1 MKRRCKL
8 FCLLLTLCLL
18 PFALFLSCE
27 EKNGPVGAK
36 GYAFTDS
43 TGHEM
48 VLQKAPERVAV
59 LLSSFADIWCLAG
72 GEVAV
77 TVGESVERGI
87 CREDVTLVDE
97 GAGKSINTEVLI
109 ASAPDLVILS
119 ADIPA
124 QVKAAVL
131 CREAGIP
138 VAEMRVECFAEYL
151 AMLKICT
158 DLTGRSDLYEQYGT
172 AQKTQIDALIANKP
186 LDGSKI
192 LFVRA
197 GTSARSVK
205 PKSSE
210 DHFAAAM
217 LKELGAI
224 NIADGTPLLAD
235 GLSMEYILAEN
246 PDHIYFTAM
255 GDEQGSRAFVEQ
267 MLKSPEWQA
276 LTAVKNGNYTF
287 LRKENFHFK
296 PNQSWASAYAYLC
309 EGIA

>member
-1 MKRRCKL
+1 MKIRCKL
-8 FCLLLTLCLL
+8 LCLLLALSL
-18 PFALFLSCE
+18 LFLSCE
-27 EKNGPVGAK
+27 EKNGPVGDK
-36 GYAFTDS
+36 GIAFTDS
-43 TGHEM
+43 TGHEV
-48 VLQKAPERVAV
+48 VLRKAPERVAI
-59 LLSSFADIWCLAG
+59 LLSSFADIWQLAG
-72 GEVAV
+72 GEIAI

-87 CREDVTLVDE
+87 CDAGVTLVDE
-97 GAGKSINTEVLI
+97 GAGKSVNTEVLI

-124 QVKAAVL
+124 QVEAAAL
-131 CREAGIP
+131 CRAAGLA

-158 DLTGRSDLYEQYGT
+158 DLTGRSDLYELHGT
-172 AQKTQIDALIANKP
+172 AQKAQIDALIANKP

-205 PKSSE
+205 PKSST

-217 LKELGAI
+217 LKELGAT
-224 NIADGTPLLAD
+224 NIADGVALLAD
-235 GLSMEYILAEN
+235 GLSMEYILTQN
-246 PDHIYFTAM
+246 PDYIYFTAM

-267 MLKSPEWQA
+267 MLKEPEWQA

-287 LRKENFHFK
+287 LPKENFHYK
-296 PNQSWASAYAYLC
+296 PNANWAQSYALLC
-309 EGIA
+309 EGVA